1 MQGSNLG
8 TPRGFPH
15 FPLITL
21 SVGALSVIDT
31 LILTLEGDSV
41 RRKGNLVF
49 AVRPKQG
56 VAYLRRCFSGN
67 DWISKR
73 RSTWDLRYY
82 LFESLFIWDGGRVAR
97 SVRSARVGL
106 YE

>member
-1 MQGSNLG
+1 MRGSNLG

-15 FPLITL
+15 FPLIII

-56 VAYLRRCFSGN
+56 VAYIFDDALVEMIGYQN
-67 DWISKR
+67 DAAHG
-73 RSTWDLRYY
+73 T
-82 LFESLFIWDGGRVAR
+82 
-97 SVRSARVGL
+97 
-106 YE
+106 